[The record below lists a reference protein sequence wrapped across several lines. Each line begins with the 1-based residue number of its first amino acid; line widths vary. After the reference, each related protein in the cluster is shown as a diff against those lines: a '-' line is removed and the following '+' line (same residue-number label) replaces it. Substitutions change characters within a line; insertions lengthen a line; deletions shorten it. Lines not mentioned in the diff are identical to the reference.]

1 MKLKMDKA
9 IHVAV
14 KEKFGSSESSEDDN
28 IDLSDC
34 TIKMTHFEQ
43 ALSLVTPSVS
53 KQVII
58 VMIFSH
64 WLSVTLRS

>member
-34 TIKMTHFEQ
+34 TIKGTHFEQ

-58 VMIFSH
+58 IMLFSH
-64 WLSVTLRS
+64 